1 MAANAQLAFPG
12 PPSQRSHPSLT
23 PHSAPLIYPPLH
35 LPPPPLTYSNIH
47 PTGYA
52 AAAAHAYEPD
62 VHLGGAGLAAA
73 TDRGTPR
80 SLPNSTDRRA
90 PCTAMAMAMVGT
102 DDDVGLVRGGD
113 NSDGDGEL
121 CDVVVLLRTVLI

>member
-1 MAANAQLAFPG
+1 MNKSADGGDAQLAFPG

-47 PTGYA
+47 PAGYA

-62 VHLGGAGLAAA
+62 VQLGAGLAA
-73 TDRGTPR
+73 DRGTPRSR

-90 PCTAMAMAMVGT
+90 PYTAMAMAMAMAMVGT

-113 NSDGDGEL
+113 L
-121 CDVVVLLRTVLI
+121 